1 MFSKDHRV
9 LSQCNTRLRL
19 LYLLNNCKLMAIA
32 AHFCC
37 DIVSEAKL
45 ENKNEWKTLSLSQE
59 NFHLSDKR
67 LFKAESDYFCL

>member
-1 MFSKDHRV
+1 
-9 LSQCNTRLRL
+9 
-19 LYLLNNCKLMAIA
+19 MAIA
-32 AHFCC
+32 AHFSCN
-37 DIVSEAKL
+37 IVSEAKL